1 MSFPAAPGNETAQPQ
16 KEELVVTM
24 TNGLVTKIER
34 LDNSTHVRKELP
46 ADEYAA
52 IAASYY
58 AMYYAGI
65 RDYAQAIALGNATV
79 AEAYYQAM
87 TEFFASMGQT

>member
-52 IAASYY
+52 FAASYY

-79 AEAYYQAM
+79 AEAYHQAM